1 METIRG
7 LLTRFRQMGLLLL
20 IGFIVIVYISLGLIY
35 WQQTTQQTTLGTQI
49 AQQGLV
55 LSRPLASGEEL
66 KANYEAVRNALV
78 SVNVSTA
85 SGVKTL
91 ILTDKDD
98 AVELLV
104 LLAGKSGL
112 RVNEGKVIIDSPSIS
127 PTQVGGNTLQLVS
140 FGGIRVQGDNSNVMA
155 FLSDLDSG
163 KTLGSMVLKRMT
175 ISYVEIPFTAD
186 ETEQR
191 DEFNAVSLAVK
202 NMMADNGLSKIPK
215 PLSFALGRAIN
226 SMGDDLTTNTTV
238 EGFPDNTTTI
248 TEKGYRMNISSGN
261 VTGNT
266 TSGNTSSGN
275 TSSGNTTSGNITN
288 KIILPR
294 GGYVLY
300 QHDKIPADNTST
312 FKTFSYI
319 STLKTK
325 YYYTVEADGTI
336 RQFSGPNVTTATEY
350 LYAKGLRMETI
361 ATIDVDIYAIEP
373 AKK

>member
-20 IGFIVIVYISLGLIY
+20 IGFIVIVYISLGVIY
-35 WQQTTQQTTLGTQI
+35 WQQTKQQATLGTQI
-49 AQQGLV
+49 AQQSLV

-66 KANYEAVRNALV
+66 IASYEAVRGALV
-78 SVNVSTA
+78 SINVTTT
-85 SGVKTL
+85 SGANKTL
-91 ILTDKDD
+91 TLTDKDD

-104 LLAGKSGL
+104 LLAGKSDISI
-112 RVNEGKVIIDSPSIS
+112 NEGKIIVGSPSIS
-127 PTQVGGNTLQLVS
+127 PTQVGGTTFQLAS
-140 FGGIRVQGDNSNVMA
+140 FHAVRLQGDNGKVMA

-175 ISYVEIPFTAD
+175 ISYVEIPFTEN

-191 DEFNAVSLAVK
+191 EEFNAVSLAVK

-215 PLSFALGRAIN
+215 PLSFALGRAVN
-226 SMGDDLTTNTTV
+226 FMGDDLTTNTTT
-238 EGFPDNTTTI
+238 EGFPDNTTMI
-248 TEKGYRMNISSGN
+248 TEKGYTVNS
-261 VTGNT
+261 
-266 TSGNTSSGN
+266 TSGNT
-275 TSSGNTTSGNITN
+275 TN
-288 KIILPR
+288 KFILPR

-300 QHDKIPADNTST
+300 RHDKIPADNTST
-312 FKTFSYI
+312 FKTLSYI
-319 STLKTK
+319 STLITK

-336 RQFSGPNVTTATEY
+336 RQFSGSNVSTAIEY
-350 LYAKGLRMETI
+350 PSGKGPRIETV

>member
-7 LLTRFRQMGLLLL
+7 LLTRFRQMGLLLF
-20 IGFIVIVYISLGLIY
+20 IGFIVIVYISLGVIY
-35 WQQTTQQTTLGTQI
+35 WQQTKQQTTLGTQI
-49 AQQGLV
+49 AQQSVV

-66 KANYEAVRNALV
+66 KANYEAVRSALV
-78 SVNVSTA
+78 SVNVSTT
-85 SGVKTL
+85 SGANKTL
-91 ILTDKDD
+91 TLTDKDD

-104 LLAGKSGL
+104 LLAEKSGIS
-112 RVNEGKVIIDSPSIS
+112 VNEGKIIIDSPSVS

-140 FGGIRVQGDNSNVMA
+140 FRAVRVQGDNGNVMA

-175 ISYVEIPFTAD
+175 ISYVEIPFTEN

-191 DEFNAVSLAVK
+191 DEFNAVTLAVK

-215 PLSFALGRAIN
+215 PLSFALGRAAN
-226 SMGDDLTTNTTV
+226 FMGDDLTTNTTM

-248 TEKGYRMNISSGN
+248 TEKGYTVNISG
-261 VTGNT
+261 GNT
-266 TSGNTSSGN
+266 TSGNT
-275 TSSGNTTSGNITN
+275 TN
-288 KIILPR
+288 KFILPR
-294 GGYVLY
+294 NGYVLY

-312 FKTFSYI
+312 FKTVSYI

-336 RQFSGPNVTTATEY
+336 RQFSGPNVSTAVEY
-350 LYAKGLRMETI
+350 SSQKPQRVETV